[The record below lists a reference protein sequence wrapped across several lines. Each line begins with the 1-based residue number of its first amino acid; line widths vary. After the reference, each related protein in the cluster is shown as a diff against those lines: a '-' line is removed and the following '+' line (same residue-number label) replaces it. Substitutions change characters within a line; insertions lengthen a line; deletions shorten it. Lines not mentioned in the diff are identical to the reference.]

1 MFCNGSW
8 LDEGERARPRVAT
21 ITSRMSL
28 EIFLVLAHG
37 YR

>member
-1 MFCNGSW
+1 MLCNSSW
-8 LDEGERARPRVAT
+8 LDDGERARPRVAS
-21 ITSRMSL
+21 IIGRMSL